1 MRVEILCTGDEI
13 LTGKTINTNYS
24 HMARRL
30 GEASLTVHW
39 GTTVGDDRTALLQAF
54 RQAAERADAV
64 IVNGGLGPTV
74 DDLSQEVAAEA
85 CGVPLVLSDYWMTR
99 MTESYARRGRVMP
112 PNNRKQ
118 AMLPE
123 NAEFIDNPIGT
134 ACGFA
139 VTIGRARF
147 FFTPGVPRE
156 MRRML
161 DEQVIPRLLKLGG
174 ITGVTKLKR
183 FHSFGIGESRAD
195 NMLGDMAAFQNGA
208 IKLGFQ
214 AHYPQLETKLAVRG
228 DSEAAVAATL
238 APVEAEVRRRL
249 GNFVIAEDD
258 QTLEGVVLA
267 ALSDRGHTLATAEMV
282 SGGHLASRLAPLPG
296 AEHVFRRGIVT
307 RDPGELGVNGVTV
320 EAAEAVS
327 HRLREEGRTSHA
339 LALLIDLDE
348 GSDRPDLG
356 GTICIG
362 IADDRGAVSRPRPP
376 DRRPRLGARRRRRDG
391 TGLPAPPPARPARR
405 RAHRLRA
412 ALRRHWFRCRQT
424 PSWLRQAGENIVCIR
439 ARPRGVKRTC

>member
-30 GEASLTVHW
+30 GEVGLDVRW
-39 GTTVGDDRTALLQAF
+39 GTTVGDDRQALLSAF
-54 RQAAERADAV
+54 RQAGERSDAV

-85 CGVPLVLSDYWMTR
+85 AGVKLVLSEHWLQR

-112 PNNRKQ
+112 ANNKKQ

-123 NAEFIDNPIGT
+123 NCEFIDNPIGT

-139 VTIGRARF
+139 LTIGKARF

-161 DEQVIPRLLKLGG
+161 DEQIIPRLLKLSG
-174 ITGVTKLKR
+174 ISGVTRLKR

-195 NMLGDMAAFQNGA
+195 EMLAGIPGLAIDGE

-214 AHYPQLETKLAVRG
+214 AHFPELETKLALRA
-228 DSEAAVAATL
+228 DDETSLAAKL

-249 GNFVIAEDD
+249 GNFIVAEDD

-267 ALSDRGHTLATAEMV
+267 KLQAGRYTLAVAEGV
-282 SGGHLASRLAPLPG
+282 SAGMLAARLAAQAGAGTVFGGGVVDLDLHKLASAEKLRSERRTTHALRLAIQLDDGAGDGPG
-296 AEHVFRRGIVT
+296 AMG
-307 RDPGELGVNGVTV
+307 G
-320 EAAEAVS
+320 
-327 HRLREEGRTSHA
+327 
-339 LALLIDLDE
+339 
-348 GSDRPDLG
+348 RPDWG
-356 GTICIG
+356 GNVAIE
-362 IADDRGAVSRPRPP
+362 IADATGTVARQARLVGNRDWVRAGAVEMAL
-376 DRRPRLGARRRRRDG
+376 DCLRRHL
-391 TGLPAPPPARPARR
+391 TGLPVDERIDFERR
-405 RAHRLRA
+405 
-412 ALRRHWFRCRQT
+412 
-424 PSWLRQAGENIVCIR
+424 
-439 ARPRGVKRTC
+439 

>member
-30 GEASLTVHW
+30 GDLGLTVHW
-39 GTTVGDDRTALLQAF
+39 GTTVGDDRASLLQAF
-54 RQAAERADAV
+54 RQAGERADAV

-85 CGVPLVLSDYWMTR
+85 CGVELVLSDYWMTR

-118 AMLPE
+118 AMLPA

-139 VTIGRARF
+139 VTIGKARF

-174 ITGVTKLKR
+174 ITGMTRLKR

-195 NMLGDMAAFQNGA
+195 NMLADMEVFKNGGD

-228 DSEAAVAATL
+228 ENEADLLVRL
-238 APVEAEVRRRL
+238 APVEAEVRKRL
-249 GNFVIAEDD
+249 GNFIIAEDD
-258 QTLEGVVLA
+258 QTLEGVILA
-267 ALSDRGHTLATAEMV
+267 TLLERGDTLSTAEMF
-282 SGGHLASRLAPLPG
+282 SGGHLAARLAPLVG
-296 AEHVFRRGIVT
+296 AERAFRRGIVA
-307 RDPGELGVNGVTV
+307 RDPGELGINGVST
-320 EAAEAVS
+320 EAAESVGR
-327 HRLREEGRTSHA
+327 HLRKESGASHA
-339 LALLIDLDE
+339 LALLIELDE
-348 GSDRPDLG
+348 GADRPDFG
-356 GTICIG
+356 GTICVG
-362 IADDRGAVSRPRPP
+362 IADSNATISRQARLIGGRDWVRAGAVE
-376 DRRPRLGARRRRRDG
+376 LGLDC
-391 TGLPAPPPARPARR
+391 
-405 RAHRLRA
+405 
-412 ALRRHWFRCRQT
+412 LRRHLLGLPVDERIDFERR
-424 PSWLRQAGENIVCIR
+424 
-439 ARPRGVKRTC
+439 

>member
-13 LTGKTINTNYS
+13 LTGKTINTNYG

-30 GEASLTVHW
+30 GEVGLTVHW
-39 GTTVGDDRTALLQAF
+39 GTTVGDDRAALLQAF

-85 CGVPLVLSDYWMTR
+85 CGVKLVLSDYWMTR
-99 MTESYARRGRVMP
+99 MEQSYARRGRVMP

-161 DEQVIPRLLKLGG
+161 DEQVIPRLLRIGG
-174 ITGVTKLKR
+174 VTGVTKLKR

-195 NMLGDMAAFQNGA
+195 NMLGDMAAFQNGHV
-208 IKLGFQ
+208 KLGFQ

-228 DSEAAVAATL
+228 DSEADVAAKL

-267 ALSDRGHTLATAEMV
+267 TLLKHGHTLTTAEMFT
-282 SGGHLASRLAPLPG
+282 GGHLAARLAPQPG
-296 AEHVFRRGIVT
+296 AEKIFRKGVVT
-307 RDPGELGVNGVTV
+307 RDPGELGINGVTAQ
-320 EAAEAVS
+320 AAELVS
-327 HRLREEGRTSHA
+327 RKLRQDSRASHA
-339 LALLIDLDE
+339 LALLIELDE
-348 GSDRPDLG
+348 GADRPDLG

-362 IADDRGAVSRPRPP
+362 IADIEGAVSRQA
-376 DRRPRLGARRRRRDG
+376 RLIGGRDWVRAGAVEL
-391 TGLPAPPPARPARR
+391 GLDC
-405 RAHRLRA
+405 
-412 ALRRHWFRCRQT
+412 LRRHLLGLPVDERIDFERR
-424 PSWLRQAGENIVCIR
+424 
-439 ARPRGVKRTC
+439 

>member
-30 GEASLTVHW
+30 GDLGLTVHW
-39 GTTVGDDRTALLQAF
+39 GTTVGDDRASLLKAF
-54 RQAAERADAV
+54 RQAGERADAV

-74 DDLSQEVAAEA
+74 DDLSQEAAAEA
-85 CGVPLVLSDYWMTR
+85 CGVELVLSDYWMTR

-118 AMLPE
+118 AMLPA

-139 VTIGRARF
+139 VTIGKARF

-174 ITGVTKLKR
+174 ITGVTRLKR

-195 NMLGDMAAFQNGA
+195 NMLADMEVFKNGGD

-228 DSEAAVAATL
+228 ENEADLLARL
-238 APVEAEVRRRL
+238 APVEAEVRKRL

-258 QTLEGVVLA
+258 QTLEGVILA
-267 ALSDRGHTLATAEMV
+267 ILLERGHTLSTAEMF
-282 SGGHLASRLAPLPG
+282 SGGHLAARLAPLVG
-296 AEHVFRRGIVT
+296 AERAFRRGIVA
-307 RDPGELGVNGVTV
+307 RDPGELGINGVST
-320 EAAEAVS
+320 EAAESVG
-327 HRLREEGRTSHA
+327 RNLRKESGASHA
-339 LALLIDLDE
+339 MALLIELDE
-348 GSDRPDLG
+348 GADRPDFG
-356 GTICIG
+356 GTICVG
-362 IADDRGAVSRPRPP
+362 IADSNATISRQARLIGGRDWVRAGAVE
-376 DRRPRLGARRRRRDG
+376 LGLDC
-391 TGLPAPPPARPARR
+391 
-405 RAHRLRA
+405 
-412 ALRRHWFRCRQT
+412 LRRHLLGLPVDERIDFERR
-424 PSWLRQAGENIVCIR
+424 
-439 ARPRGVKRTC
+439 

>member
-30 GEASLTVHW
+30 GDVGLTVHW
-39 GTTVGDDRTALLQAF
+39 GTTVGDDRAALLQAF

-99 MTESYARRGRVMP
+99 MEQNYARRGRVMP

-118 AMLPE
+118 ALLPA

-139 VTIGRARF
+139 VTIGKARF

-161 DEQVIPRLLKLGG
+161 DEQVIPRLLKIGG
-174 ITGVTKLKR
+174 ITGVTRLKR
-183 FHSFGIGESRAD
+183 FHSFGVGESRAD
-195 NMLGDMAAFQNGA
+195 NMLADMEAFKNGA

-228 DSEAAVAATL
+228 ESEAEVAALL
-238 APVEAEVRRRL
+238 APVEVEVRKRL
-249 GNFVIAEDD
+249 GNFIIAEDD
-258 QTLEGVVLA
+258 QTLEGVILGT
-267 ALSDRGHTLATAEMV
+267 LLDRGHTLSTAEMFT
-282 SGGHLASRLAPLPG
+282 GGNLAARIAPLSG
-296 AEHVFRRGIVT
+296 AERAFRRGIVV
-307 RDPGELGVNGVTV
+307 RDAAELGINGVSPETA
-320 EAAEAVS
+320 EAAGR
-327 HRLREEGRTSHA
+327 RLKEQSGASHA
-339 LALLIDLDE
+339 LALLVELDDE
-348 GSDRPDLG
+348 GSSGGDRPDFG

-362 IADDRGAVSRPRPP
+362 IADGKAAVSRQARLIGGR
-376 DRRPRLGARRRRRDG
+376 DWVRAGAVELGLDCLRRYLL
-391 TGLPAPPPARPARR
+391 GLPVDERIDFERR
-405 RAHRLRA
+405 
-412 ALRRHWFRCRQT
+412 
-424 PSWLRQAGENIVCIR
+424 
-439 ARPRGVKRTC
+439 

>member
-30 GEASLTVHW
+30 GDLGLTVHW
-39 GTTVGDDRTALLQAF
+39 GTTVGDDRASLLQAF
-54 RQAAERADAV
+54 RQAGERADAV

-85 CGVPLVLSDYWMTR
+85 CGVELVLSDYWMTR

-118 AMLPE
+118 AMLPA

-139 VTIGRARF
+139 VTIGKARF

-174 ITGVTKLKR
+174 ITGVTRLKR

-195 NMLGDMAAFQNGA
+195 NMLADMEVFKNGGD

-228 DSEAAVAATL
+228 DNEADLLARL
-238 APVEAEVRRRL
+238 APVEAEVRKRL
-249 GNFVIAEDD
+249 GNFIIAEDD
-258 QTLEGVVLA
+258 QTLEGAILA
-267 ALSDRGHTLATAEMV
+267 TLLERGDTLSTAEMF
-282 SGGHLASRLAPLPG
+282 SGGHLAARLAPLVG
-296 AEHVFRRGIVT
+296 AERAFRRGIVA
-307 RDPGELGVNGVTV
+307 RDPGELGINGVST
-320 EAAEAVS
+320 EAAESVG
-327 HRLREEGRTSHA
+327 RNLRKESGASHA
-339 LALLIDLDE
+339 LALLIELDE
-348 GSDRPDLG
+348 GADRPDFG
-356 GTICIG
+356 GTICVG
-362 IADDRGAVSRPRPP
+362 IADSNATISRQARLIGGRDWVRAGAVE
-376 DRRPRLGARRRRRDG
+376 LGLDC
-391 TGLPAPPPARPARR
+391 
-405 RAHRLRA
+405 
-412 ALRRHWFRCRQT
+412 LRRHLLGLPVDERIDFERR
-424 PSWLRQAGENIVCIR
+424 
-439 ARPRGVKRTC
+439 

>member
-30 GEASLTVHW
+30 GDLGLTVHW
-39 GTTVGDDRTALLQAF
+39 GTTVGDDRASLLQAF
-54 RQAAERADAV
+54 RQAGERADAV

-85 CGVPLVLSDYWMTR
+85 CGVELVLSDYWMTR

-118 AMLPE
+118 AMLPA

-139 VTIGRARF
+139 VTIGKARF

-174 ITGVTKLKR
+174 ITGVTRLKR

-195 NMLGDMAAFQNGA
+195 NMLADMAAFQNGGD

-214 AHYPQLETKLAVRG
+214 AHYPQLETKLAVHG
-228 DSEAAVAATL
+228 ESEADLLARL
-238 APVEAEVRRRL
+238 APVEAEVRKRL
-249 GNFVIAEDD
+249 GNFIIAEDD
-258 QTLEGVVLA
+258 QTLEGVILA
-267 ALSDRGHTLATAEMV
+267 TLLERGHTLSTAEMF
-282 SGGHLASRLAPLPG
+282 SGGHLAARLAPLVG
-296 AEHVFRRGIVT
+296 AERAFRRGIVA
-307 RDPGELGVNGVTV
+307 RDPGELGINGVST
-320 EAAEAVS
+320 EAAESVG
-327 HRLREEGRTSHA
+327 RNLRKESGASHA
-339 LALLIDLDE
+339 LALLIELDE
-348 GSDRPDLG
+348 GADRPDFG
-356 GTICIG
+356 GTICVG
-362 IADDRGAVSRPRPP
+362 IADTEATVSRQARLIGGRDWVRAGAVE
-376 DRRPRLGARRRRRDG
+376 LGLDC
-391 TGLPAPPPARPARR
+391 
-405 RAHRLRA
+405 
-412 ALRRHWFRCRQT
+412 LRRHLLGLPVDERIDFERR
-424 PSWLRQAGENIVCIR
+424 
-439 ARPRGVKRTC
+439 

>member
-30 GEASLTVHW
+30 GDLGLTVHW
-39 GTTVGDDRTALLQAF
+39 GTTVGDDRASLLEAF
-54 RQAAERADAV
+54 RQAGERADAV

-85 CGVPLVLSDYWMTR
+85 CGVELVLSDYWMTR

-118 AMLPE
+118 AMLPA

-139 VTIGRARF
+139 VTIGKARF

-174 ITGVTKLKR
+174 ISGVTRLKR

-195 NMLGDMAAFQNGA
+195 NMLADMEVFKNGGE

-214 AHYPQLETKLAVRG
+214 AHYPQLETKLAVHG
-228 DSEAAVAATL
+228 ENEADLLARL
-238 APVEAEVRRRL
+238 APVEAEVRKRL
-249 GNFVIAEDD
+249 GNFIIAEDD
-258 QTLEGVVLA
+258 QTLEGVILA
-267 ALSDRGHTLATAEMV
+267 TLLERGHTLSTAEMF
-282 SGGHLASRLAPLPG
+282 SGGHLAARLAPLVG
-296 AEHVFRRGIVT
+296 AERAFRRGIVA
-307 RDPGELGVNGVTV
+307 RDPGELGINGVST
-320 EAAEAVS
+320 EAAESV
-327 HRLREEGRTSHA
+327 GRTLRKESGASHA
-339 LALLIDLDE
+339 MALLIELDE
-348 GSDRPDLG
+348 GADRPDFG
-356 GTICIG
+356 GTICVG
-362 IADDRGAVSRPRPP
+362 IADTEATVSRQARLIGGRDWVRAGAVE
-376 DRRPRLGARRRRRDG
+376 LGLDC
-391 TGLPAPPPARPARR
+391 
-405 RAHRLRA
+405 
-412 ALRRHWFRCRQT
+412 LRRHLLGLPVDERIDFERR
-424 PSWLRQAGENIVCIR
+424 
-439 ARPRGVKRTC
+439 

>member
-30 GEASLTVHW
+30 GEVGLTVHW
-39 GTTVGDDRTALLQAF
+39 GTTVGDDRAALLQAF

-85 CGVPLVLSDYWMTR
+85 CGVPLVLSDYWMQR
-99 MTESYARRGRVMP
+99 MTDRYARSGRVMP

-118 AMLPE
+118 AMLPQD
-123 NAEFIDNPIGT
+123 AEFIDNPIGT

-139 VTIGRARF
+139 VTIGKARF

-161 DEQVIPRLLKLGG
+161 DEQVIPRLLKIGG

-195 NMLGDMAAFQNGA
+195 GMLSDIEAFQNGH

-214 AHYPQLETKLAVRG
+214 AHYPQLETKLAVHG
-228 DSEAAVAATL
+228 DSEADVAARL
-238 APVEAEVRRRL
+238 APVEAEVRKRL

-258 QTLEGVVLA
+258 QTLEGVVLETLLA
-267 ALSDRGHTLATAEMV
+267 RGNTLATAEMFT
-282 SGGHLASRLAPLPG
+282 GGHLAARLAPQTG
-296 AEHVFRRGIVT
+296 AEKIFRKGIVT
-307 RDPGELGVNGVTV
+307 RDPGELGINGVTT
-320 EAAEAVS
+320 EAAEAVGQ
-327 HRLREEGRTSHA
+327 RLRQESRASHA
-339 LALLIDLDE
+339 LALLIELDE
-348 GSDRPDLG
+348 GADRPDFS
-356 GTICIG
+356 GTICVG
-362 IADDRGAVSRPRPP
+362 IADERGPVSRQARLIGTRDWVRAGAVE
-376 DRRPRLGARRRRRDG
+376 LGLDC
-391 TGLPAPPPARPARR
+391 
-405 RAHRLRA
+405 
-412 ALRRHWFRCRQT
+412 LRRHLLGLPVDERIDFERR
-424 PSWLRQAGENIVCIR
+424 
-439 ARPRGVKRTC
+439 